1 MASQTIDVD
10 YLIAGAGAMGMAFAD
25 SLFTETDA
33 TIAIVDRRDRAGGHW
48 NDAYP
53 FVRLHQ
59 PSSWYGLSSA
69 PLGTGRIDDR
79 GLNAGLYELAT
90 GTEIVNHFDT
100 AMRERFLP
108 SGRVQFYPMSEVAD
122 DGTAIVSRLSGERTE
137 VNARHYVDGTWSQM
151 RIPSTSTP
159 SYDVAEGVRVVPIN
173 ELPRVAPDYERF
185 VVVGAGKTGMDA
197 CSWLIERG
205 VSADRIRWIVPR
217 DSWVLNR
224 ENLQPGGEF
233 FARFC
238 GSLADQA
245 ESVVQAE
252 SVEDVFARLEA
263 AGELSRIDP
272 DVTPTMYRCA
282 TLNEAELTA
291 LRSIKDVV
299 RLGRVT
305 SIDGEQIQ
313 LQEGSV
319 PAQPNAVYIDCSAAG
334 IPEKPSTPVFAGNR
348 ITLQWVRTCQPAFSA
363 ALIGHIEANYDD
375 EAEKNRICAP
385 ISPPAVPHDWLRMF
399 QQELTNRFLW
409 TQYPELEAWITE
421 CRLDPFRKQVQASL
435 PGDEA
440 AAAALGR
447 YAANVGP
454 AAARLAELL
463 SA

>member
-1 MASQTIDVD
+1 MATQPIDAD
-10 YLIAGAGAMGMAFAD
+10 YLIAGAGAVGMAFAD

-59 PSSWYGLSSA
+59 PSSWYGLGSA
-69 PLGTGRIDDR
+69 QLGTGRIDDR

-90 GTEIVNHFDT
+90 GNEVVNHFDT

-108 SGRVQFYPMSEVAD
+108 SGRVQFIPMSEVVD
-122 DGTAIVSRLSGERTE
+122 DGAAVVSRLTGDRTD
-137 VNARHYVDGTWSQM
+137 VTSRHYVDGTWSQM

-159 SYDVAEGVRVVPIN
+159 PYEVAPDVRVVPIN
-173 ELPRVAPDYERF
+173 ELPRVAPDYEHF

-197 CSWLIERG
+197 CTWLIERG
-205 VSADRIRWIVPR
+205 VGADRIRWVVPR

-245 ESVVQAE
+245 ESVVQAD
-252 SVEDVFARLEA
+252 SVEDLFARLEA
-263 AGELSRIDP
+263 SGELSRIDP

-291 LRSIKDVV
+291 LRSIEDVV

-305 SIDGEQIQ
+305 SIDGEQIHLDQ
-313 LQEGSV
+313 GTV
-319 PAQPNAVYIDCSAAG
+319 PAKPNSVYVDCSAAG
-334 IPEKPSTPVFAGNR
+334 IPAKPSTPVFSGNR
-348 ITLQWVRTCQPAFSA
+348 ITPQWIRTCQPAFSA
-363 ALIGHIEANYDD
+363 ALIGHIEASYDD
-375 EAEKNRICAP
+375 EDEKNRLCAP
-385 ISPPAVPHDWLRMF
+385 ISPPAVPDDWLRMF
-399 QQELTNRFLW
+399 KQELQNRLLW
-409 TQYPELEAWITE
+409 TQYPELEAWITN
-421 CRLDPFRKQVQASL
+421 CRLDPFRKQVIASL
-435 PGDEA
+435 PADTTA
-440 AAAALGR
+440 AAHLGR

-454 AAARLAELL
+454 AAAKLEELL
-463 SA
+463 PA